1 MIGFSQRSKEFRSF
15 YPLGSRAVKA
25 HRKDEVVF
33 RLFGNGYK
41 TDKDAYRYN
50 FSRTSCARNAQNM
63 ANDYLVALR
72 DLDGNQGMIQQ
83 SVADVVSSDSPHI
96 RCGSELRRGLQER
109 DVPRFSEKNLR
120 KVIYRPFVKQYLYS
134 DNMFSQGPGLSMSI
148 FPHESS
154 QNQVI
159 CVTGIGSNNPF
170 STLMVDVIPDLELIS
185 RCQCFPRYHFAL
197 TQGSPSTFQGI
208 ELGLNRLDN
217 ITDNAL
223 LTFRMRYANNA
234 ISKDDIFYYV
244 YGILH
249 SPLYRRRF
257 ANDLPK
263 DLPRIPFAGDFKA
276 FVCAGRELADLHVGY
291 ETCQEYNLLTK
302 WTGSNNPSSRDS
314 RIGNRSMYFSDK
326 EKTRLCINEMVT
338 LQGIPEAA
346 HRYSVNGRT
355 PLEWVIDRYRVNG
368 DSEGGITDDPND
380 WFSNPTEILPTI
392 RRIVYVATE
401 SVRIIESL
409 PKPFD
414 PINDSFVN
422 VSKFEKEALRLSALV
437 AASAHEEDD
446 QAFIDAVTAGN
457 DE

>member
-1 MIGFSQRSKEFRSF
+1 MIGFSQRSEEFRSF
-15 YPLGSRAVKA
+15 YPLGSKAIKA
-25 HRKDEVVF
+25 HRTDEVVF
-33 RLFGNGYK
+33 RTFCNGCKTGRNAYMYK
-41 TDKDAYRYN
+41 V
-50 FSRTSCARNAQNM
+50 SRTSCARNAQNM
-63 ANDYLVALR
+63 INDYLVALR
-72 DLDGNQGMIQQ
+72 DLDGNQGMIQR

-134 DNMFSQGPGLSMSI
+134 DNMFSQRLGLSTSI

-159 CVTGIGSNNPF
+159 CVTGIGSTNPF
-170 STLMVDVIPDLELIS
+170 STLMVDMIPDLELIS
-185 RCQCFPRYHFAL
+185 KCQCFPRYHFAS
-197 TQGSPSTFQGI
+197 TQGSPSTLQGI
-208 ELGLNRLDN
+208 KLGLECLDN

-249 SPLYRRRF
+249 SPRYRQRF

-276 FVCAGRELADLHVGY
+276 FVRAGRELADLHVGY

-302 WTGSNNPSSRDS
+302 WSESDGRSSRDF
-314 RIGNRSMYFSDK
+314 RIGNRSMYFGDK
-326 EKTRLCINEMVT
+326 EKTSLCVNEMVT
-338 LQGIPEAA
+338 LQGIPESA

-355 PLEWVIDRYRVNG
+355 PLEWFIDRYRVSR
-368 DSEGGITDDPND
+368 DSESGITNDPND
-380 WFSNPTEILPTI
+380 WFSDPTEILPAI

-409 PKPFD
+409 PEPFD
-414 PINDSFVN
+414 SIQDGFES
-422 VSKFEKEALRLSALV
+422 VSKFEEDALRLSALV
-437 AASAHEEDD
+437 AASSHEEED
-446 QAFIDAVTAGN
+446 QAFIDAITAGN

>member
-1 MIGFSQRSKEFRSF
+1 MIGFSQRSEEFRSF
-15 YPLGSRAVKA
+15 YPLGSKAIKA
-25 HRKDEVVF
+25 HRTDEVVF
-33 RLFGNGYK
+33 RHFGNGCK
-41 TDKDAYRYN
+41 TGRDAYMYK

-63 ANDYLVALR
+63 VNDYLVALR
-72 DLDGNQGMIQQ
+72 DLDGNQGMIQR

-96 RCGSELRRGLQER
+96 RCGSELRRGLQKR

-134 DNMFSQGPGLSMSI
+134 DNMFSQGPGPSMSI

-159 CVTGIGSNNPF
+159 CVTGIGSINPF
-170 STLMVDVIPDLELIS
+170 STLMVDMMPDLELIS
-185 RCQCFPRYHFAL
+185 KCQCFPRYHFASA
-197 TQGSPSTFQGI
+197 QGSPSPLQGI
-208 ELGLNRLDN
+208 KLDLERVDN

-249 SPLYRRRF
+249 SPLYRQRF

-276 FVCAGRELADLHVGY
+276 FVRAGRELADLHVGY
-291 ETCQEYNLLTK
+291 ETCQKYNLLTK
-302 WTGSNNPSSRDS
+302 WTGSNNPSSRDF

-338 LQGIPEAA
+338 LQGIPKAA

-355 PLEWVIDRYRVNG
+355 PLEWFIDRYRVSG
-368 DSEGGITDDPND
+368 DSEGGITNDPND
-380 WFSNPTEILPTI
+380 WFSNPTEILSAI

-409 PKPFD
+409 PEPFD
-414 PINDSFVN
+414 SIQDGFEN
-422 VSKFEKEALRLSALV
+422 VSKFEEDALRLSALV
-437 AASAHEEDD
+437 AAGTHEEED
-446 QAFIDAVTAGN
+446 QAFIDAITAGN
-457 DE
+457 NE